1 MRDRSCQLTVA
12 DTFEAVAAYIEQP
25 SLSLPKPVVAQA
37 KRLLLDGISWMVMGA
52 RKEEVKPLLSQ
63 HPEADGADTCTVIGD
78 GRTLGFLDAL
88 FINTALAQVHDCN
101 DGRRLARRDGGSN
114 HPGRC
119 VIPAALT
126 LGERHRL
133 SGRAL
138 LDLVVMGYEI
148 ASRVQVRQPDLEYS
162 ITVAALISKL
172 LGYDTATAC
181 RAASLAALTF
191 PARSP
196 GLDDTDFDFLV
207 QGFIA
212 RAAATAAFE
221 AGSVRSLPAPH
232 DDIQLASPFPSSGSE
247 GANRYEILNVYIKPY
262 PCCRA
267 LHGSIDLALE
277 MRALPDF
284 AIGEIA
290 SITIRT
296 GNRKQYLFDATDANA
311 TYKRCQFSI
320 PYVTACALLDGDVA
334 EATFSRERI
343 AARDVAEL
351 QGKIRCAYD
360 AALEFNPAGFASHFR
375 PSAMTIT
382 MNDGRIYSRETAA
395 PRGSTVNPLSERDF
409 LAKFAR
415 WMGPEVSQAS
425 KDLIVARIHTLES
438 LDDVTELVR
447 LARPG

>member
-1 MRDRSCQLTVA
+1 VA
-12 DTFEAVAAYIEQP
+12 DTFEAIAAYILEP
-25 SLSLPKPVVAQA
+25 PPPLPKPVVTQA

-52 RKEEVKPLLSQ
+52 RKEEAKPLLAQ
-63 HPEADGADTCTVIGD
+63 HPEVDGPGACTVIGD
-78 GRTLGFLDAL
+78 GRRLGFLDAL
-88 FINTALAQVHDCN
+88 FANTALAQVHDCN

-148 ASRVQVRQPDLEYS
+148 ASRVQVRQPDMEYS

-172 LGYDTATAC
+172 LGHDPTTAC

-191 PARSP
+191 PAREH

-212 RAAATAAFE
+212 RAAATAALE
-221 AGSVRSLPAPH
+221 AGSARSLPAPR
-232 DDIQLASPFPSSGSE
+232 DDVQLASPLPSSGSE

-277 MRALPDF
+277 MRSLGDF
-284 AIGEIA
+284 APGDIE

-296 GNRKQYLFDATDANA
+296 GNRKQYLFDATDATA

-320 PYVTACALLDGDVA
+320 PYVTACALLDGDVN
-334 EATFSRERI
+334 EATFTRGRI
-343 AARDVAEL
+343 MARDVAEL

-360 AALEFNPAGFASHFR
+360 AALEFNPTGFASHFR

-382 MNDGRIYSRETAA
+382 TIDGRTFSRETAA
-395 PRGSTVNPLSERDF
+395 PRGSTVNPLSETEL
-409 LAKFAR
+409 LAKFEK

-425 KDLIVARIHTLES
+425 KHLIVSSVHDLES
-438 LDDVTELVR
+438 MDDVSQLVR
-447 LARPG
+447 LARRG

>member
-1 MRDRSCQLTVA
+1 MA
-12 DTFEAVAAYIEQP
+12 DPFDAIAAYIRQP
-25 SLSLPKPVVAQA
+25 SPPLPPPVVAQA

-52 RKEEVKPLLSQ
+52 RKDEAKPMLAQ
-63 HPEADGADTCTVIGD
+63 HLEAEGPGTCTVIGA

-88 FINTALAQVHDCN
+88 FANTALAQVHDCN

-148 ASRVQVRQPDLEYS
+148 ASRVQVRRPDMEYS
-162 ITVAALISKL
+162 LTVAALLSKVR
-172 LGYDTATAC
+172 GYDTATAC
-181 RAASLAALTF
+181 RAAALAALTF
-191 PARSP
+191 PAREH

-212 RAAATAAFE
+212 RAAATAALE
-221 AGSVRSLPAPH
+221 AGSARSLPTVL
-232 DDIQLASPFPSSGSE
+232 DDVKLASPFPSGGSD

-277 MRALPDF
+277 MRAIADF
-284 AIGEIA
+284 SVSDIA
-290 SITIRT
+290 SIAIRT
-296 GNRKQYLFDATDANA
+296 GNRKQYLFEATDATA

-320 PYVTACALLDGDVA
+320 PYVTACALLDGDVN
-334 EATFSRERI
+334 EASFTRERI
-343 AARDVAEL
+343 AARDVADL

-382 MNDGRIYSRETAA
+382 MTDGRSYSRETAA
-395 PRGSTVNPLSERDF
+395 PRGSTVNPLSEPQLR
-409 LAKFAR
+409 AKFEK

-425 KDLIVARIHTLES
+425 KDLIASHVHDLES
-438 LDDVTELVR
+438 MEDVTELVR